1 MSPRLYPLTLLL
13 AIAGADAAHALGLG
27 ELRLD
32 SALNEPLAGR
42 IDILSATPEELTS
55 LTAAVARRE
64 TFQSYG
70 FERPAFLSST
80 TFKLIR
86 DEQGRPALAVRST
99 EPFTEPFV
107 NLLIDVRWPGGELV
121 REYPLLLDPAVYPGT
136 RREADSGR
144 ALDSS
149 RATEP
154 SPEAA
159 SAAPAAMSAGPSAG
173 SLPGASSPLPGAAT
187 ITAAA
192 GPYTVAASD
201 TLVRIAHR
209 LGARAG
215 NLERMMIAIFRA
227 NPGAFDGNINRLH
240 RGAALT
246 IPSAA
251 ALAAISADEANRE
264 LKEQMAA
271 WHANRAPGAVAVAG
285 AVSSAPTAT
294 RPTATSTASASASSP
309 PAAPTPSATSDTDA
323 LTQRLASLE
332 QSLYQMKALVRQ
344 QDAEVLRLR
353 ASATQT
359 VSNTA
364 PSSVQPPEG
373 NAVPA
378 SNGKA
383 ASAQPGWVRALSI
396 GSALAL
402 LAFVLALLRRR
413 QVENRYPP
421 LRYPLLE
428 KYGAADEG
436 VQRQSAVVST
446 AVVSEA
452 ATPTAMQPAQR
463 GPVTAPANRAPAT
476 HADGGHETD
485 REELTLATREMP
497 AHPGM
502 AQATETDSTA
512 RLPSVGDT
520 TISLAVDAIDMDD
533 TLVDFESIE
542 THVQMPSALKEH
554 AVVAERRTNFA
565 DVLKGAIEREP
576 DRRDLSLKLL
586 ELYHDAAATNRRAF
600 LDIARTLAN
609 DRDGAS
615 AEEWDR
621 VESMARQIAADDE
634 LLTSEGAPRK

>member
-80 TFKLIR
+80 TFKLMR
-86 DEQGRPALAVRST
+86 DDQGRPVLAVRST

-144 ALDSS
+144 AIDSS
-149 RATEP
+149 RAAEP
-154 SPEAA
+154 RPEAA
-159 SAAPAAMSAGPSAG
+159 SAAPAATSAGPSAG
-173 SLPGASSPLPGAAT
+173 QLPGASSPLPGAAT

-192 GPYTVAASD
+192 GTYTVAASD

-240 RGAALT
+240 RGAALK

-271 WHANRAPGAVAVAG
+271 WHADRAAGATAVAA
-285 AVSSAPTAT
+285 A
-294 RPTATSTASASASSP
+294 ASPQVLASPPIPSSP
-309 PAAPTPSATSDTDA
+309 PPAATTPSATSDTDA

-332 QSLYQMKALVRQ
+332 QSLDQMKALVRQ

-359 VSNTA
+359 ESNAA
-364 PSSVQPPEG
+364 PSSGRPAEA

-378 SNGKA
+378 SNATA
-383 ASAQPGWVRALSI
+383 ASAQPGWVRILSI

-413 QVENRYPP
+413 HVENRYPP

-446 AVVSEA
+446 APVSQA
-452 ATPTAMQPAQR
+452 AAPTAFQPAQR

-476 HADGGHETD
+476 RADGGHATD

-502 AQATETDSTA
+502 AAATETDSTA

-600 LDIARTLAN
+600 LDIARTLAH

-634 LLTSEGAPRK
+634 LLTSEGTPRK